1 MSDENPRDAW
11 RDLWRWLILAALL
24 LASVTAYFL
33 YARRVPPA
41 IQPARSV
48 EIP

>member
-1 MSDENPRDAW
+1 MADENARDAG

-24 LASVTAYFL
+24 LACLVAYFL
-33 YARRVPPA
+33 YAPRVPPA

-48 EIP
+48 EST